1 MFILI
6 ADGASRMRMCQ
17 EQQQYHSCN
26 RRKNLNYMF
35 HLFAVTFFPLTVCF
49 RAKRVAKIHL
59 VLFLCLLTEE
69 EPFFRVQINVLKVLS
84 YIFLVNGDSWIP
96 FDQINASWF
105 MSRFSFPNFSFT
117 LRSHYRK
124 CSHGVEII
132 LNLPVQ
138 WNFRSFFKLQS
149 VNTKIFLARN
159 GKNDESLLRACTN
172 A

>member
-1 MFILI
+1 MMAFGRQVGYDPSLSVYVSPHAFNCCCFFLLRIVQNFFILMKGGEKKEKNLFMFILI

-69 EPFFRVQINVLKVLS
+69 EPFF
-84 YIFLVNGDSWIP
+84 
-96 FDQINASWF
+96 
-105 MSRFSFPNFSFT
+105 
-117 LRSHYRK
+117 
-124 CSHGVEII
+124 
-132 LNLPVQ
+132 
-138 WNFRSFFKLQS
+138 
-149 VNTKIFLARN
+149 
-159 GKNDESLLRACTN
+159 
-172 A
+172 